1 MPGREPIAPRTD
13 GSTDAR
19 VIGELL
25 RERAARHP
33 DQPYLGSDETL
44 LTYGEVNDRT
54 DRVAAGLTEA
64 GVARDDRVA
73 VISAN
78 RIEMLQIFFAC
89 AKSGAVE
96 VPLNVFLKGEFLRY
110 QLDDSQAETLV
121 VDGPGWEAA
130 VPLLEH
136 LPGLKRVIAMDDL
149 ADVPA
154 SLDVI
159 PWSTLEESTAP
170 TPQPDLEPQSRMAIL
185 YTSGTTGMP
194 KGCVLP
200 HGWYMNGAK
209 VASEMLEYRTDDI
222 LFTALPLFHAWAQGI
237 VMGALVHHLT
247 AWVDPIFSVTRL
259 LDRFHETGA
268 SVFTGVGAMGMA
280 MLGAPPTDR
289 DKDHR
294 LRAALMIP
302 FTPDQQ
308 QAFLDRFGAVV
319 LSQLYGQTECGA
331 ITYARLSDER
341 NLGSIGKPAPYL
353 DVRLFD
359 DDDREVPTGEIGEIV
374 VRAKV
379 PNALYLGYWRKP
391 EATIETWRNLWHHT
405 GDYGRA
411 DDKGFITFVDRKKDA
426 LRRRGENVSSQ
437 ELERAI
443 AGHPKIVEAAVHAI
457 PSPMTEDDIK
467 ACVVVVPGQA
477 IAPDELFVFFK
488 EVLPYFAIPRYVEV
502 VPELPKNAT
511 LRVMKH
517 LLREKGVTAETW
529 DLQAMG
535 FAVSPGERR

>member
-1 MPGREPIAPRTD
+1 MASREPTAPRTD

-25 RERAARHP
+25 RERAQKHP
-33 DQPYLGSDETL
+33 DQPYLGSDQTL
-44 LTYGEVNDRT
+44 LSYGEVDART
-54 DRVAAGLTEA
+54 DRLAAGLAEN
-64 GVARDDRVA
+64 GVAPGDRIA

-78 RIEMLQIFFAC
+78 RIEMLEIFFAC

-110 QLDDSQAETLV
+110 QLDDSQASTLV
-121 VDGPGWEAA
+121 VDAPGWEAA
-130 VPLLEH
+130 TPLLEH
-136 LPGLKRVIAMDDL
+136 LPGLRRVIAMDDL
-149 ADVPA
+149 DDVPA
-154 SLDVI
+154 GLDVI
-159 PWSTLEESTAP
+159 PWARLTGSTSPVP
-170 TPQPDLEPQSRMAIL
+170 TPDLTPGSLQAIL

-194 KGCVLP
+194 KGCMLP

-209 VASEMLEYRTDDI
+209 VASEMLEYRTDDV

-259 LDRFHETGA
+259 LERFQETGA

-280 MLGAPPTDR
+280 MLGVPPAER

-308 QAFLDRFGAVV
+308 QQFLDRFGAVV

-359 DDDREVPTGEIGEIV
+359 DDDMEVPVGEIGEIV

-379 PNALYLGYWRKP
+379 PQALYLGYWRKP
-391 EATIETWRNLWHHT
+391 EATIDTWRNLWHHT

-411 DDKGFITFVDRKKDA
+411 DDKGWITFVDRKKDA

-443 AGHPKIVEAAVHAI
+443 AGYPKIIEAAVHAI

-467 ACVVVVPGQA
+467 ACVVVEPGQDVT
-477 IAPDELFVFFK
+477 PEELFQFFK

-517 LLREKGVTAETW
+517 LLREKGVTPETW
-529 DLQAMG
+529 DLEALG
-535 FAVSPGERR
+535 LAVAPGERR

>member
-1 MPGREPIAPRTD
+1 
-13 GSTDAR
+13 
-19 VIGELL
+19 
-25 RERAARHP
+25 
-33 DQPYLGSDETL
+33 
-44 LTYGEVNDRT
+44 
-54 DRVAAGLTEA
+54 
-64 GVARDDRVA
+64 
-73 VISAN
+73 
-78 RIEMLQIFFAC
+78 
-89 AKSGAVE
+89 
-96 VPLNVFLKGEFLRY
+96 
-110 QLDDSQAETLV
+110 
-121 VDGPGWEAA
+121 
-130 VPLLEH
+130 
-136 LPGLKRVIAMDDL
+136 
-149 ADVPA
+149 
-154 SLDVI
+154 
-159 PWSTLEESTAP
+159 
-170 TPQPDLEPQSRMAIL
+170 
-185 YTSGTTGMP
+185 
-194 KGCVLP
+194 
-200 HGWYMNGAK
+200 GWYMNGAK
-209 VASEMLEYRTDDI
+209 VASEMLEYRTDDV

-308 QAFLDRFGAVV
+308 QKFLDRFGAVV

-359 DDDREVPTGEIGEIV
+359 DDDLEVPAGEIGEIV

-411 DDKGFITFVDRKKDA
+411 DDKGWITFVDRKKDA

-443 AGHPKIVEAAVHAI
+443 AGHAKIAEAAVHAI

-467 ACVVVVPGQA
+467 ACIVLVNGEGITPE
-477 IAPDELFVFFK
+477 ELFDFFK
-488 EVLPYFAIPRYVEV
+488 EVLPYFAIPRYVEL

-517 LLREKGVTAETW
+517 LLRERGVTPETW
-529 DLQAMG
+529 DLEATG
-535 FAVSPGERR
+535 LGVSREERR

>member
-1 MPGREPIAPRTD
+1 MASREPTAPRTD

-25 RERAARHP
+25 KERAQKHP
-33 DQPYLGSDETL
+33 DQPYLGSDQTL
-44 LTYGEVNDRT
+44 LSYGEVDART
-54 DRVAAGLTEA
+54 DRLAAGLAES
-64 GVARDDRVA
+64 GVAPGDRIA

-78 RIEMLQIFFAC
+78 RIEMLEIYFAC

-110 QLDDSQAETLV
+110 QLDDSQASTLV
-121 VDGPGWEAA
+121 VDAPGWEAA
-130 VPLLEH
+130 APLLEH
-136 LPGLKRVIAMDDL
+136 LPGLRRVIAMDEL
-149 ADVPA
+149 AGVPS

-159 PWSTLEESTAP
+159 PWSRLESSTAP
-170 TPQPDLEPQSRMAIL
+170 VPTPELEPSSLMSIL

-194 KGCVLP
+194 KGCMLP

-209 VASEMLEYRTDDI
+209 VASEMLEYRTDDV

-259 LDRFHETGA
+259 LDRFIESDA

-280 MLGAPPTDR
+280 MLGAPPTER

-302 FTPDQQ
+302 FTPEQQ
-308 QAFLDRFGAVV
+308 QQFLDRFGAVV

-341 NLGSIGKPAPYL
+341 NLGSIGLPAPYL
-353 DVRLFD
+353 DVRLHD
-359 DDDREVPTGEIGEIV
+359 DDDLAVPAGEIGEIV

-411 DDKGFITFVDRKKDA
+411 DEKGFITFVDRKKDA

-443 AGHPKIVEAAVHAI
+443 AGHPKIVEAAVHAV

-467 ACVVVVPGQA
+467 ACVVVEPGQDVT
-477 IAPDELFVFFK
+477 PDELFEFFK
-488 EVLPYFAIPRYVEV
+488 DVLPYFAIPRYVEV

-529 DLQAMG
+529 DLEAMG
-535 FAVSPGERR
+535 LSVAPTDRR

>member
-1 MPGREPIAPRTD
+1 MAGREPTAPRTD

-25 RERAARHP
+25 KERAAKHP
-33 DQPYLGSDETL
+33 DQPYLGSDTTL
-44 LTYGEVNDRT
+44 LTYAEVDDRT
-54 DRVAAGLTEA
+54 DRIAAGLAEA
-64 GVARDDRVA
+64 GVAPGDRVA

-78 RIEMLQIFFAC
+78 RIEMLEIFFAC

-96 VPLNVFLKGEFLRY
+96 VPLNVFLKGGFLRY

-130 VPLLEH
+130 APLLEH
-136 LPGLKRVIAMDDL
+136 LPGLKRVIAMDEL
-149 ADVPA
+149 SDVPA
-154 SLDVI
+154 NLDVI
-159 PWSTLEESTAP
+159 PWSRLESSTAP
-170 TPQPDLEPQSRMAIL
+170 TPTPDLSPASLQAIL

-209 VASEMLEYRTDDI
+209 VASEMLEYRTDDV

-259 LDRFHETGA
+259 LERFQETGA

-308 QAFLDRFGAVV
+308 QQFLDRFGAVV

-353 DVRLFD
+353 EVRLFD
-359 DDDREVPTGEIGEIV
+359 DDDMEVSVGEIGEIV

-379 PNALYLGYWRKP
+379 PQALYLGYWRKP

-411 DDKGFITFVDRKKDA
+411 DDNGWITFVDRKKDA

-443 AGHPKIVEAAVHAI
+443 AGHPQIVEAAVHAI

-467 ACVVVVPGQA
+467 ACIVVEPGQDVK
-477 IAPDELFVFFK
+477 PDELFAFFK
-488 EVLPYFAIPRYVEV
+488 DVLPYFAIPRYVEI

-517 LLREKGVTAETW
+517 LLREKGVTPETW
-529 DLQAMG
+529 DLEELG
-535 FAVSPGERR
+535 FAVGPAERR